1 MLGNTDIAMVM
12 VSMKNNIVKG
22 IIGNGLA
29 QITLK
34 VIRVMEQLL
43 LIPFFL
49 TAWGAAY
56 YGEWITLSIIPSVL
70 TFTNFGFGSAVSNSF
85 VLAYTRGD
93 KQKAADINK
102 NGILVVGGSIVIGAI
117 ITAAILLGSSYFHF
131 FENSIIPI
139 HEAILAIALLMTGRL
154 ISFYHL
160 LIDGYYRGA
169 RKAVLGGFLYAG
181 CSAINLVVGLGVLY
195 LEGGIVEYAFFQ
207 FLITILFT
215 FVYFVIGRRLVDLKG
230 YQGRYILSEI
240 KQITSKGMGYMMDP
254 VWQCIYFQGSTL
266 VVRLTLGPEA
276 VAAFNT
282 IRTACRSVS
291 QIFNVVNG
299 SIFPELQYEYGQGNM
314 NTVHRLFRLSILSS
328 IFVGIIG
335 TILLSLFGLDIYN
348 WWTQSQLSVSS
359 EVWNTFVASI
369 LFNAVWWTAMVAY
382 PITNQPCHFALASIL
397 TACLSVVISYF
408 MSQYWDLWGAALGTM
423 LFELIMMLYI
433 LPDSCRLLGM
443 KAIELLNNMIEDL
456 LCLRNK
462 LCKTIFYR

>member
-56 YGEWITLSIIPSVL
+56 YGEWITLSIIPTVL

-85 VLAYTRGD
+85 VLAYTGGD

-102 NGILVVGGSIVIGAI
+102 NGILVVGGSILIGAI
-117 ITAAILLGSSYFHF
+117 LTAVILLGGSYFHA
-131 FENSIIPI
+131 FENSIIPT
-139 HEAILAIALLMTGRL
+139 HEAILAITLLMTGRL

-160 LIDGYYRGA
+160 LIEGYYRGA
-169 RKAVLGGFLYAG
+169 RKAVLSGFLYAG
-181 CSAINLVVGLGVLY
+181 CSAINLIVGFCVLY
-195 LEGGIVEYAFFQ
+195 WEGGIVEYAFSQ
-207 FLITILFT
+207 FLVTILFT
-215 FVYFVIGRRLVDLKG
+215 IVYFLVGRRLVDLNG
-230 YQGRYILSEI
+230 YQGRYILLDI

-314 NTVHRLFRLSILSS
+314 KTVHRLFRLSVLSS
-328 IFVGIIG
+328 ILAGIIG
-335 TILLSLFGLDIYN
+335 TIFLSLFGLEIYN
-348 WWTQSQLSVSS
+348 WWTQSQLSVTT
-359 EVWNTFVASI
+359 EVWNTFVVSI

-382 PITNQPCHFALASIL
+382 PITNQPYHFAIASIT
-397 TACLSVVISYF
+397 TACLSVVICYILSIYLG
-408 MSQYWDLWGAALGTM
+408 LWGGALGIM
-423 LFELIMMLYI
+423 LFELVMMLYV

-443 KAIELLNNMIEDL
+443 NAIELFSHLKEDSIL
-456 LCLRNK
+456 IRKK
-462 LCKTIFYR
+462 LFK

>member
-1 MLGNTDIAMVM
+1 MAMLGNTDIAMVM

-56 YGEWITLSIIPSVL
+56 YGEWITLSIIPTVL

-85 VLAYTRGD
+85 VLAYTGGD

-102 NGILVVGGSIVIGAI
+102 NGILVVGGSILIGAI
-117 ITAAILLGSSYFHF
+117 LTAVILLGGSYFHA
-131 FENSIIPI
+131 FENSIIPT

-160 LIDGYYRGA
+160 LIEGYYRGA
-169 RKAVLGGFLYAG
+169 RKAVLSGFLYAG
-181 CSAINLVVGLGVLY
+181 CSAINLIVGFCVLY
-195 LEGGIVEYAFFQ
+195 WEGEIVEYAFSQ
-207 FLITILFT
+207 FLVTTLFT
-215 FVYFVIGRRLVDLKG
+215 IVYFVIGRRLVDLKG
-230 YQGRYILSEI
+230 YRGRYILLDI

-266 VVRLTLGPEA
+266 VVRLTLGSEA

-291 QIFNVVNG
+291 QIFSMANG

-314 NTVHRLFRLSILSS
+314 NTVHRLFRVSLLSS
-328 IFVGIIG
+328 IMVGFIG
-335 TILLSLFGLDIYN
+335 TIFLSFFGLSVYN
-348 WWTQSQLSVSS
+348 MWTQSQLSVSS
-359 EVWNTFVASI
+359 EVWNTFVISI

-382 PITNQPCHFALASIL
+382 PVTNKPYHFALASIT
-397 TACLSVVISYF
+397 TACLSVVVSYIL
-408 MSQYWDLWGAALGTM
+408 SIYLGLWGAALGAM
-423 LFELIMMLYI
+423 LFELVMMLYV
-433 LPDSCRLLGM
+433 LPDSCHLLGM
-443 KAIELLNNMIEDL
+443 KIIELFAYIKEDFTL
-456 LCLRNK
+456 MKKR
-462 LCKTIFYR
+462 F

>member
-1 MLGNTDIAMVM
+1 
-12 VSMKNNIVKG
+12 MKNNIVKG

-34 VIRVMEQLL
+34 VIRVLEQLL

-49 TAWGAAY
+49 SAWGAAY
-56 YGEWITLSIIPSVL
+56 YGEWITLSIIPTVL
-70 TFTNFGFGSAVSNSF
+70 AFSNFGFGSAVSNSF
-85 VLAYTRGD
+85 VLAYTGGD

-102 NGILVVGGSIVIGAI
+102 NGILVVGGSIVVGAI
-117 ITAAILLGSSYFHF
+117 LTTAILWGGRSFHI

-139 HEAILAIALLMTGRL
+139 NEAILAIGLLMTGRL

-160 LIDGYYRGA
+160 LIEGYYRGA
-169 RKAVLGGFLYAG
+169 RKAVLSGFLYAG
-181 CSAINLVVGLGVLY
+181 CSAINLVVGFCVLY
-195 LEGGIVEYAFFQ
+195 GEGGIVEYAFSQ

-215 FVYFVIGRRLVDLKG
+215 IAYFVIGRRLVNLKG
-230 YQGRYILSEI
+230 FQGRYILSEI
-240 KQITSKGMGYMMDP
+240 KQIASKGMGYMMDP
-254 VWQCIYFQGSTL
+254 VWQCIYFQGTTF

-314 NTVHRLFRLSILSS
+314 KTVHRLFRMSVLSS
-328 IFVGIIG
+328 ILAGFVGIIF
-335 TILLSLFGLDIYN
+335 LSLFGLDIYN
-348 WWTQSQLSVSS
+348 WWTQSQLSVST
-359 EVWNTFVASI
+359 EVWNTFVVGI

-382 PITNQPCHFALASIL
+382 PITNKPYHFAVASTI
-397 TACLSVVISYF
+397 TACLSVGVSYVLSF
-408 MSQYWDLWGAALGTM
+408 YLGLWGAAIGVM
-423 LFELIMMLYI
+423 LFEFFMMLYV

-443 KAIELLNNMIEDL
+443 KSIELLSNISEDFL
-456 LCLRNK
+456 YLRNK
-462 LCKTIFYR
+462 LCKTNFYR